1 MKAVICE
8 QFGLPETLV
17 LKEIPSPII
26 AANQVLISVV
36 TAAVNFPDALIIQ
49 NKYQFKPNLPFAPGG
64 EIAGLVLAIGKDVS
78 HVQPGDRVVALCG
91 WGGFAEQVAVNA
103 NKVFKIPDAINWQ
116 IAASTLY
123 NYGTSYHALKDRG
136 QLQPGQTILI
146 LGAAGGVGLAAVELA
161 KKMGAKVIAAAS
173 NQEKLDICL
182 KKGAD
187 YTINY
192 STEDLRESIKKITSE
207 KGVDL
212 VYDPVGGALAEPAL
226 RSLTWKGRYLIVG
239 FASGTIPSIPFNLA
253 LLKGAS
259 VVGVF
264 WGAFTEKEP
273 ALSIQ
278 NLGELVQMISRGHI
292 QQEIYKVYPLNNAAQ
307 AIRDLMDRKVIGKA
321 IIQVTEE
328 LVPSPIAAFDA
339 SFEKEMPFQ
348 AKTIVELP
356 VKFQNKSA
364 LLKAIGTSLGTS
376 NWLSVDQEMIT
387 DFANATL
394 DKQWVH
400 INPQKA
406 ANLLPDGKTIAH
418 GYLSMSL
425 VSQFL
430 YQMIHIDGVSSFFN
444 YGINKARFI
453 NPVQCGD
460 EIRLHASI
468 SEADLQD
475 NGSLKLFINCNMEIK
490 GKNKP
495 AYVAEIISMIF

>member
-26 AANQVLISVV
+26 AANQVLIMVV

-49 NKYQFKPNLPFAPGG
+49 NKYQFKPTLPFSPGG
-64 EIAGLVLAIGKDVS
+64 EIAGLVLAVGKEVS

-136 QLQPGQTILI
+136 QIQPGQTILI

-161 KKMGAKVIAAAS
+161 KKMGAVVIAAAS
-173 NQEKLDICL
+173 TQEKLAICQ

-187 YTINY
+187 FTINY
-192 STEDLRESIKKITSE
+192 SKDDLRASINKITNE

-226 RSLTWKGRYLIVG
+226 RSLSWKGRYLVVG
-239 FASGTIPSIPFNLA
+239 FASGTIPSLPFNLA

-278 NLGELVQMISRGHI
+278 NLSELVKMISRGDI
-292 QQEIYKVYPLNNAAQ
+292 QQEIYKVYPLSHAAQ
-307 AIRDLMDRKVIGKA
+307 AIRDLMDRKVMGKA
-321 IIQVTEE
+321 IIQVSEE
-328 LVPSPIAAFDA
+328 LTSFPIATSDT
-339 SFEKEMPFQ
+339 SHEYNRPIPSS
-348 AKTIVELP
+348 TVSELP
-356 VKFQNKSA
+356 VTFQNKSA

-376 NWLSVDQEMIT
+376 SWLSVDQAMIT

-400 INPQKA
+400 LDAQKA

-430 YQMIHIDGVSSFFN
+430 YQMIHIDGVNSFLN

-460 EIRLHASI
+460 QIRLHASI
-468 SEADLQD
+468 SQAELQD
-475 NGSLKLFINCNMEIK
+475 NGSLKLYINCNMEIK

>member
-8 QFGLPETLV
+8 QFGLPESLV
-17 LKEIPSPII
+17 FKEIPTPTITSK
-26 AANQVLISVV
+26 QVLIKVV

-49 NKYQFKPNLPFAPGG
+49 NKYQFKPTIPFSPGG
-64 EIAGLVLAIGKDVS
+64 EVAGIIIEIGQDVNHLAK
-78 HVQPGDRVVALCG
+78 GDRVVALCG
-91 WGGFAEQVAVNA
+91 WGGFAEQVVVEA
-103 NKVFKIPDAINWQ
+103 NRAFKIPNNINWYT
-116 IAASTLY
+116 AAATLY

-136 QLQPGQTILI
+136 QIQPGQTILI

-161 KKMGAKVIAAAS
+161 KKMGGIVIAAAS
-173 NQEKLDICL
+173 SNEKLAICKL
-182 KKGAD
+182 KGAD

-192 STEDLRESIKKITSE
+192 SQEDLRESIKKITSD

-239 FASGTIPSIPFNLA
+239 FASGTIPSLPFNVA
-253 LLKGAS
+253 LLKGCS
-259 VVGVF
+259 IIGVF

-273 ALSIQ
+273 ALSMQ
-278 NLGELVQMISRGHI
+278 NLASLIQMILQGDI
-292 QQEIYKVYPLNNAAQ
+292 QQEIYKVYTLNQAPQ
-307 AIRDLMDRKVIGKA
+307 AIRDLIDRKVIGKA
-321 IIQVTEE
+321 IIQVSEE
-328 LVPSPIAAFDA
+328 KDA
-339 SFEKEMPFQ
+339 TNPTSIDHKIE
-348 AKTIVELP
+348 KTIQENLLTNIKLP
-356 VKFQNKSA
+356 VSFLNKTD
-364 LLKAIGTSLGTS
+364 LLQAVGRSLGTS
-376 NWLSVDQEMIT
+376 NWLIVNQTMIT

-400 INPQKA
+400 IDSEKA
-406 ANLLPDGKTIAH
+406 SLLLPDGKTIAH

-430 YQMIHIDGVSSFFN
+430 YQMIHIEGVNSFLN

-468 SEADLQD
+468 AQAELQE
-475 NGSLKLFINCNMEIK
+475 NGALKLFIQCSMEIK
-490 GKNKP
+490 GKSKP
-495 AYVAEIISMIF
+495 AYVSEIISLIF

>member
-17 LKEIPSPII
+17 FKEVSSPII
-26 AANQVLISVV
+26 ASTQVLIRVI

-64 EIAGLVLAIGKDVS
+64 EVAGLVLSVGKDVS
-78 HVQPGDRVVALCG
+78 HIKVGDRVVALCG
-91 WGGFAEQVAVNA
+91 WGGFAEQVAVEA
-103 NKVFKIPDAINWQ
+103 NRVFKIPDAINWQ

-136 QLQPGQTILI
+136 QLQTGQTILI

-161 KKMGAKVIAAAS
+161 KKMGAIVIAAAS
-173 NQEKLDICL
+173 NQEKLAICI

-192 STEDLRESIKKITSE
+192 STEDLRESIKKITAE

-212 VYDPVGGALAEPAL
+212 VYDPIGGVLAEPAL
-226 RSLTWKGRYLIVG
+226 RSLAWKGRYLVVG
-239 FASGTIPSIPFNLA
+239 FASGTIPSLPFNLA

-278 NLGELVQMISRGHI
+278 NLRELVKMISQGDI
-292 QQEIYKVYPLNNAAQ
+292 QQEIYKLYQLNNAAQ
-307 AIRDLMDRKVIGKA
+307 AIRDLIDRKVIGKA
-321 IIQVTEE
+321 IIQVSEE
-328 LVPSPIAAFDA
+328 IEPTLITAIDSSIV
-339 SFEKEMPFQ
+339 KEMPIQ
-348 AKTIVELP
+348 SKSIVELP
-356 VKFQNKSA
+356 IKFETKLS

-376 NWLSVDQEMIT
+376 NWLSIDQAMIT

-400 INPQKA
+400 IDPQKA
-406 ANLLPDGKTIAH
+406 AMQLPDGKTIAH

-430 YQMIHIDGVSSFFN
+430 YQMIHIGGVNSFLN

-460 EIRLHASI
+460 QIRLHATI
-468 SEADLQD
+468 ADAELLEND
-475 NGSLKLFINCNMEIK
+475 SLKLFINCNMEIK
-490 GKNKP
+490 GKHKP
-495 AYVAEIISMIF
+495 AYVAEIISLIF

>member
-8 QFGLPETLV
+8 QFGLPENLV
-17 LKEIPSPII
+17 LKEIPSPTITE
-26 AANQVLISVV
+26 NQVLISVY
-36 TAAVNFPDALIIQ
+36 TSAVNFPDALIIQ
-49 NKYQFKPNLPFAPGG
+49 NKYQFKPSLPFAPGG
-64 EIAGLVLAIGKDVS
+64 EVAGMVLAVGQNVI
-78 HVQPGDRVVALCG
+78 HVKPGDRVVALCG

-103 NKVFKIPDAINWQ
+103 NKVFPIPKSINWQ
-116 IAASTLY
+116 IAAATLY

-136 QLQPGQTILI
+136 ALKPGQTILI

-161 KKMGAKVIAAAS
+161 KKMGAIVIAAAS
-173 NQEKLDICL
+173 NQEKLNTCL

-187 YTINY
+187 FTINY
-192 STEDLRESIKKITSE
+192 STEDLRESIKKITAN

-212 VYDPVGGALAEPAL
+212 VYDPVGGAFAEPAL
-226 RSLTWKGRYLIVG
+226 RSLTWKGRYLVVG
-239 FASGTIPSIPFNLA
+239 FAAGSIPSLPFNLA

-273 ALSIQ
+273 ALSLQ
-278 NLGELVQMISRGHI
+278 NLQELVNMISRGDI
-292 QQEIYKVYPLNNAAQ
+292 QQEIYKVYPFDQAAQ

-328 LVPSPIAAFDA
+328 EDSSTQLDFPEDKVNEIIVPQIATLVSPI
-339 SFEKEMPFQ
+339 SFP
-348 AKTIVELP
+348 
-356 VKFQNKSA
+356 NKSA
-364 LLKAIGTSLGTS
+364 LLKAIGLSLGTS
-376 NWLSVDQEMIT
+376 NWLSVDQAIIT

-400 INPQKA
+400 IDPIKA
-406 ANLLPDGKTIAH
+406 AQILPDGKTIAH

-430 YQMIHIDGVSSFFN
+430 YQMIHIEGVNSFLN

-460 EIRLHASI
+460 QIRLHATI
-468 SEADLQD
+468 SEAALQE

-490 GKNKP
+490 GKDKP
-495 AYVAEIISMIF
+495 AFVAEIISLIF

>member
-8 QFGLPETLV
+8 QFGLPETLA
-17 LKEIPSPII
+17 LKEVPSPSI
-26 AANQVLISVV
+26 ASTQVLINVI

-49 NKYQFKPNLPFAPGG
+49 NKYQFKPELPFAPGG
-64 EIAGLVLAIGKDVS
+64 EVAGLVMSVGKDVS
-78 HVQPGDRVVALCG
+78 HVQVGDRVVALCG
-91 WGGFAEQVAVNA
+91 WGGFAEQVAVEA
-103 NKVFKIPDAINWQ
+103 NRVFKIPDAINWHT
-116 IAASTLY
+116 AAATLY

-161 KKMGAKVIAAAS
+161 KKMDAIVIAAAS
-173 NQEKLDICL
+173 NQEKLGICL

-192 STEDLRESIKKITSE
+192 STEDLRESIKKITAE

-212 VYDPVGGALAEPAL
+212 VYDPIGGALAEPAL
-226 RSLTWKGRYLIVG
+226 RSMAWKGRYLVVG
-239 FASGTIPSIPFNLA
+239 FASGTIPSLPFNLA

-273 ALSIQ
+273 KLSMQ
-278 NLGELVQMISRGHI
+278 NLGELVQMISRGDI
-292 QQEIYKVYPLNNAAQ
+292 QQEIYKVYQLNNAAQ

-321 IIQVTEE
+321 IIQVSKEKEGFNNKSIDQNKT
-328 LVPSPIAAFDA
+328 
-339 SFEKEMPFQ
+339 KEMPVQ
-348 AKTIVELP
+348 QLSTVELP
-356 VKFQNKSA
+356 VKFQNKSD

-376 NWLSVDQEMIT
+376 SWLIATQAMIT

-400 INPQKA
+400 IDPQKA
-406 ANLLPDGKTIAH
+406 AMLLPDGKTIAH

-430 YQMIHIDGVSSFFN
+430 YQMIHIEGVNSFLN

-453 NPVQCGD
+453 NPVQSGD
-460 EIRLHASI
+460 QIRLHATI
-468 SEADLQD
+468 SDAELQE

-495 AYVAEIISMIF
+495 AYVAEIISLIF

>member
-8 QFGLPETLV
+8 QFGLPESLV
-17 LKEIPSPII
+17 LKEVPSPTID
-26 AANQVLISVV
+26 ANQVLISVV

-49 NKYQFKPNLPFAPGG
+49 NKYQFKPTLPFAPGG
-64 EIAGLVLAIGKDVS
+64 EIAGRVMAVGNKVS

-161 KKMGAKVIAAAS
+161 KKMGAVVIAAAS

-192 STEDLRESIKKITSE
+192 STEDLRESIKKITTE

-226 RSLTWKGRYLIVG
+226 RSLSWKGRYLVVG
-239 FASGTIPSIPFNLA
+239 FASGTIPSLPFNLA

-278 NLGELVQMISRGHI
+278 NLVELVQMISRGDI
-292 QQEIYKVYPLNNAAQ
+292 QQEIYKVYDLNNAFQ
-307 AIRDLMDRKVIGKA
+307 AIRDLMDRKVMGKA

-328 LVPSPIAAFDA
+328 IIPSPIAAFDQNNDNEIPIQP
-339 SFEKEMPFQ
+339 SQ
-348 AKTIVELP
+348 LVELP
-356 VKFQNKSA
+356 VRFQNKSA
-364 LLKAIGTSLGTS
+364 LLKAIDTSLGMS
-376 NWLSVDQEMIT
+376 NWLSVDQAMIT
-387 DFANATL
+387 DFANTTL

-400 INPQKA
+400 IDSQKA
-406 ANLLPDGKTIAH
+406 ANLLPNGKTIAH

-425 VSQFL
+425 VSHFL
-430 YQMIHIDGVSSFFN
+430 YQMIHIESVNSFLN

-460 EIRLHASI
+460 QIRLHASI
-468 SEADLQD
+468 STAELQE
-475 NGSLKLFINCNMEIK
+475 NGSIKLFINCNMEIK
-490 GKNKP
+490 GKTKP
-495 AYVAEIISMIF
+495 AYVAEIISLIF

>member
-8 QFGLPETLV
+8 QFGLPESLV
-17 LKEIPSPII
+17 LKEIPSPDFGE
-26 AANQVLISVV
+26 NQVLISVV

-49 NKYQFKPNLPFAPGG
+49 NKYQFKPTLPFAPGG
-64 EIAGLVLAIGKDVS
+64 EIAGRVMAVGKNVT
-78 HVQPGDRVVALCG
+78 HIQPGDRVVALCG

-103 NKVFKIPDAINWQ
+103 NRVFKIPDTINWQ

-136 QLQPGQTILI
+136 QLQPGQTILV

-161 KKMGAKVIAAAS
+161 KKMGAIVIAAAS

-192 STEDLRESIKKITSE
+192 STEDLKETIKKITSE
-207 KGVDL
+207 NGVDL

-226 RSLTWKGRYLIVG
+226 RSLSWKGRYLVVG
-239 FASGTIPSIPFNLA
+239 FASGNIPSLPFNLA

-259 VVGVF
+259 IVGVF

-278 NLGELVQMISRGHI
+278 NLGELVQMISRGDI
-292 QQEIYKVYPLNNAAQ
+292 QQEIYKVYPLNAAPQ
-307 AIRDLMDRKVIGKA
+307 AIRDLMDRKVMGKA

-328 LVPSPIAAFDA
+328 IVTPPIAAFDQPID
-339 SFEKEMPFQ
+339 KEISMQSLPV
-348 AKTIVELP
+348 VELP
-356 VKFQNKSA
+356 VRFLNKSA
-364 LLKAIGTSLGTS
+364 ILKAIGTSLGTS
-376 NWLSVDQEMIT
+376 SWLSVDQAMIT

-400 INPQKA
+400 IDPQKA
-406 ANLLPDGKTIAH
+406 TNYLPDGKTIAH

-430 YQMIHIDGVSSFFN
+430 YQMIHIEEVNSFLN

-460 EIRLHASI
+460 QIRLHASI
-468 SEADLQD
+468 SQAELQD
-475 NGSLKLFINCNMEIK
+475 NGSLKIFINCNMEIK

>member
-8 QFGLPETLV
+8 QFGLPESLV
-17 LKEIPSPII
+17 LKEIPSPTID
-26 AANQVLISVV
+26 ANQVLISVT

-49 NKYQFKPNLPFAPGG
+49 NKYQFKPELPFSPGG
-64 EIAGLVLAIGKDVS
+64 EVAGRVLSVGKDVS
-78 HVQPGDRVVALCG
+78 HLHPGDRVVALCG

-103 NKVFKIPDAINWQ
+103 NRVFKIPNAISWHT
-116 IAASTLY
+116 AAATLY

-161 KKMGAKVIAAAS
+161 KKMGAIVIAAAS
-173 NQEKLDICL
+173 NQEKLNICL

-187 YTINY
+187 FTINY
-192 STEDLRESIKKITSE
+192 STEDLRASIKKITAE

-212 VYDPVGGALAEPAL
+212 VYDPVGGAMAEPAL
-226 RSLTWKGRYLIVG
+226 RSLSWKGRYLVVG
-239 FASGTIPSIPFNLA
+239 FASGTIPSLPFNLA

-273 ALSIQ
+273 TLSMQ
-278 NLGELVQMISRGHI
+278 NLKELVQMISRGDI
-292 QQEIYKVYPLNNAAQ
+292 QQEIFKVYPLNEAPQ
-307 AIRDLMDRKVIGKA
+307 AIRDLMERKVMGKA

-328 LVPSPIAAFDA
+328 KDSPLITPDQNII
-339 SFEKEMPFQ
+339 KEIPVQ
-348 AKTIVELP
+348 QLPVVELP
-356 VKFQNKSA
+356 VSFLNKSA
-364 LLKAIGTSLGTS
+364 LLNAIGTSLGTS
-376 NWLSVDQEMIT
+376 NWLSVDQTMIT

-400 INPQKA
+400 IDPQKA

-430 YQMIHIDGVSSFFN
+430 YQMIHIEGVNSFLN
-444 YGINKARFI
+444 YGINKARFL

-460 EIRLHASI
+460 KIRLQASI
-468 SEADLQD
+468 SQAELQE

-490 GKNKP
+490 GKTKP
-495 AYVAEIISMIF
+495 AYVAEIISLIF

>member
-17 LKEIPSPII
+17 LKEVPSPTID
-26 AANQVLISVV
+26 ANQVLISVV

-49 NKYQFKPNLPFAPGG
+49 NKYQFKPTLPFAPGG
-64 EIAGLVLAIGKDVS
+64 EIAGRVIAVGKDVS

-91 WGGFAEQVAVNA
+91 WGGFAEQVSVNA
-103 NKVFKIPDAINWQ
+103 NRVFKIPNTINWQ

-161 KKMGAKVIAAAS
+161 KKMGAIVIAAAS
-173 NQEKLDICL
+173 NQEKLNICL

-187 YTINY
+187 FTINY
-192 STEDLRESIKKITSE
+192 STEDLREYIKTITAE

-212 VYDPVGGALAEPAL
+212 VYDPVGGAMAEPAL
-226 RSLTWKGRYLIVG
+226 RSLAWKGRYLVVG
-239 FASGTIPSIPFNLA
+239 FATGTIPSLPFNLA

-273 ALSIQ
+273 ALSMQ
-278 NLGELVQMISRGHI
+278 NLRVLVQMISRGDI
-292 QQEIYKVYPLNNAAQ
+292 QQEIYKVYDLNNASQ
-307 AIRDLMDRKVIGKA
+307 AIRDLMDRKVMGKA
-321 IIQVTEE
+321 IIQVKEE
-328 LVPSPIAAFDA
+328 IENPSIDA
-339 SFEKEMPFQ
+339 QDQIIVKETTVHKMQ
-348 AKTIVELP
+348 AVELP
-356 VKFQNKSA
+356 VSFLNKSA

-376 NWLSVDQEMIT
+376 NWLSVDQTMIT

-400 INPQKA
+400 IDPQKA
-406 ANLLPDGKTIAH
+406 AKLLPDGKTIAH

-430 YQMIHIDGVSSFFN
+430 YQMIHIEGVNSFLN

-460 EIRLHASI
+460 QIRLHASI
-468 SEADLQD
+468 STAELQD
-475 NGSLKLFINCNMEIK
+475 NGSIKLFINCNMEIK

-495 AYVAEIISMIF
+495 AYVAEIISLIF

>member
-8 QFGLPETLV
+8 QFGLPEILAF
-17 LKEIPSPII
+17 KELPTPTI
-26 AANQVLISVV
+26 ASTQVLIQVI

-49 NKYQFKPNLPFAPGG
+49 NKYQFKPTLPFAPGG
-64 EIAGLVLAIGKDVS
+64 EVAGLVMSVGKDVS
-78 HVQPGDRVVALCG
+78 HVQIGDRVVALCG
-91 WGGFAEQVAVNA
+91 WGGFAEQVAVEA
-103 NKVFKIPDAINWQ
+103 NRVFKIPDVINWQ

-136 QLQPGQTILI
+136 QLQAGQTILI

-161 KKMGAKVIAAAS
+161 KKMGAIVIAAAS
-173 NQEKLDICL
+173 NKEKLAICL

-192 STEDLRESIKKITSE
+192 STEDLRESIKKITAE

-212 VYDPVGGALAEPAL
+212 VYDPIGGALAEPAL
-226 RSLTWKGRYLIVG
+226 RSMAWKGRYLVVG

-273 ALSIQ
+273 KLSMQ
-278 NLGELVQMISRGHI
+278 NLGELVQMISRGDI
-292 QQEIYKVYPLNNAAQ
+292 QQEIYKVYPLINAPQ
-307 AIRDLMDRKVIGKA
+307 AIRDLIDRKVIGKA
-321 IIQVTEE
+321 IIQVSEE
-328 LVPSPIAAFDA
+328 KKVNYNTVIDQNKAKD
-339 SFEKEMPFQ
+339 MPVQ
-348 AKTIVELP
+348 QVSTVELP
-356 VKFQNKSA
+356 VRFQNKA
-364 LLKAIGTSLGTS
+364 DLLKAIGNSLGTS
-376 NWLSVDQEMIT
+376 SWLSVTQAMIT

-400 INPQKA
+400 IDSQKA
-406 ANLLPDGKTIAH
+406 AMLLPDGKTIAH

-430 YQMIHIDGVSSFFN
+430 YQMIHIDGVNSFLN

-453 NPVQCGD
+453 NPVQSGD
-460 EIRLHASI
+460 QIRLHASI
-468 SEADLQD
+468 SDAEVQE
-475 NGSLKLFINCNMEIK
+475 NGSLKLFINCNMEIN

-495 AYVAEIISMIF
+495 AYIAEIISLIF